1 MTNQPP
7 EVQTA
12 MREWQ
17 AVTDDLV
24 AIARGFDPSLVD
36 TLSAC
41 GDWTNRDLLI
51 HMATGYGVRIG
62 ELQAVVEGT
71 PAPEIAADAAN
82 AANVARFAGATGAQI
97 AAEMAH
103 VRGRVLVLL
112 SRLSSEDLPA
122 TTTLAGGKPLVEA
135 LASLSAHD
143 LEHGAELRG

>member
-1 MTNQPP
+1 MTNRPP

-24 AIARGFDPSLVD
+24 AIASGFDPSLID

-41 GDWTNRDLLI
+41 GDWTNRQLLI
-51 HMATGYGVRIG
+51 HMATGYGVRIAA
-62 ELQAVVEGT
+62 LQAVVEGT
-71 PAPEIAADAAN
+71 PATQIGADAAN
-82 AANVARFAGATGAQI
+82 AANVARLAGAAGAQI
-97 AAEMAH
+97 AAEMAQ

-112 SRLSSEDLPA
+112 SRLSTEDLA
-122 TTTLAGGKPLVEA
+122 DTTTVAGGKPLGEA

-143 LEHGAELRG
+143 LEHAAELRG